1 MAPNRADL
9 NSVLANAEDK
19 SDIQKVH
26 ELQDKMKIEAASDT
40 PFVLPNYDNAS
51 YKATLDALLVLS
63 KGMKGTAGAF
73 GSKAEVNPVDFLLG
87 SAAGW
92 GGLPVKEAF
101 YINVEPGLPVGE
113 YELTVKD
120 VPVSGFWSISL
131 YDKEGYFQKE
141 RPQRLQH
148 QQSYRQKER
157 GWLLHDPFRRFHGKH
172 RELSA
177 DHGRL
182 ELSRPPL

>member
-92 GGLPVKEAF
+92 GGLPF
-101 YINVEPGLPVGE
+101 LRN
-113 YELTVKD
+113 LT
-120 VPVSGFWSISL
+120 PERRLRCASARFLALYLSG
-131 YDKEGYFQKE
+131 
-141 RPQRLQH
+141 
-148 QQSYRQKER
+148 
-157 GWLLHDPFRRFHGKH
+157 
-172 RELSA
+172 
-177 DHGRL
+177 
-182 ELSRPPL
+182 